1 MSRLLHTKLVKE
13 SRIAAKQNLNKQ
25 LDIHKQKIDDV
36 DRNRELHDLIDEQI
50 ASSGGVV
57 DHELKVC
64 VHRACVC
71 ACMYVCVCVCVCVC
85 AGSSAEALA
94 CARRTRYL
102 SLRTT
107 EALLP
112 PANTH
117 VCIGS
122 RGPMHKR
129 TSAQEPIPTPPICGG
144 PKRWP
149 THHTRC

>member
-85 AGSSAEALA
+85 WIQ
-94 CARRTRYL
+94 C
-102 SLRTT
+102 
-107 EALLP
+107 
-112 PANTH
+112 
-117 VCIGS
+117 
-122 RGPMHKR
+122 RGPSVRPTHTIPLLTNNRGVVAASKHTR
-129 TSAQEPIPTPPICGG
+129 VYRFTWANAQAYECTGAYTHPPYM
-144 PKRWP
+144 RWP
-149 THHTRC
+149 